1 MAAPINVLIIGPTQ
15 NGKSTLIN
23 RIRSLADHGDTES
36 ARVGNGM
43 ISVTTRCSV
52 YDLHVPITKY
62 KLVDINNSTDVNIPD
77 DEGELF
83 EEDGIW
89 DNKDMVVQPIDDNAP
104 RLHIRLI
111 DTPGLDDSRGRDKD
125 MQNIW
130 TVLKFLTTISE
141 SENPW
146 DKYISTILFV
156 CNANK
161 AFSSDFQEIFKYYK
175 QCMPNLFGSLA
186 VINTHFTVSKW
197 REKYTRWIPK
207 QLSKGRN
214 TAKDDVIQARR
225 ASFLDTLG
233 INPQHFF
240 IDSQPRV
247 RLPFEEAVSRN
258 DLNQII
264 TFLSFKDP
272 MPITHMRLVKRD
284 PWMAVDSQLVSYL
297 NTIKNEWQRE
307 YKSRSD
313 AASDNVR
320 LRDIS
325 RTRVNNWQTELKECE
340 EKLEIYDSETTYNLV
355 SYNTKDQID
364 TSTRFLK
371 YATFQRIKG
380 TFRITEPETPFFV
393 KTQPRSDADIAY
405 WTGHTETS
413 TTWTGTFEAKWGKVP
428 NLNAQS
434 WTKNMYHYKDKIAE
448 LRKRKRDFEINLTEE
463 RGVLRRLEGR
473 VVDDDDPRM
482 KALSEWLSK
491 CDEWIK
497 RMKSD
502 ECDLKKGFTQ
512 ASSERYAKVHSAITP
527 RDLFQMVL
535 EEDEDFEAALQSA
548 KRLLLRSDQ
557 A

>member
-1 MAAPINVLIIGPTQ
+1 MTAPINVLIIGPTQ

-23 RIRSLADHGDTES
+23 RIRNLADHGDTES

-43 ISVTTRCSV
+43 TSLTTRCNV

-62 KLVDINNSTDVNIPD
+62 KLVDMNNFTDINIPD
-77 DEGELF
+77 DEGKLF
-83 EEDGIW
+83 ELDGIW
-89 DNKDMVVQPIDDNAP
+89 DNQDMDVQPIDQNAP
-104 RLHIRLI
+104 RLHVRLI

-130 TVLKFLTTISE
+130 TVLKFLTATAE
-141 SENPW
+141 SETPW
-146 DKYISTILFV
+146 DRYISTILFV

-186 VINTHFTVSKW
+186 IINTHFSIDKW
-197 REKYTRWIPK
+197 HQKYTRWIPS
-207 QLSKGRN
+207 QLSNVGH

-240 IDSQPRV
+240 IDSKPRA
-247 RLPFEEAVSRN
+247 RFPFEEVVSRN
-258 DLNQII
+258 DLSEII

-272 MPITHMRLVKRD
+272 MPIAQMRLVKRG
-284 PWMAVDSQLVSYL
+284 PWMAVDWLLVSYL
-297 NTIKNEWQRE
+297 NTIKNEWQKE

-313 AASDNVR
+313 AASDNVK

-325 RTRVNNWQTELKECE
+325 RTRLHNWATELKECE

-355 SYNTKDQID
+355 SYNTRDRVD

-371 YATFQRIKG
+371 YATFQKIKG
-380 TFRITEPETPFFV
+380 TFPITEAERPFYV
-393 KTQPRSDADIAY
+393 KTQPRSDTDAAY

-413 TTWTGTFEAKWGKVP
+413 TTWTGSFEAKWGKVP

-434 WTKNMYHYKDKIAE
+434 WTKNMYHYKDAISV
-448 LRKRKRDFEINLTEE
+448 LRKRRRELEINLAKE
-463 RGVLRRLEGR
+463 RQILQRLEGR

-482 KALSEWLSK
+482 KALSGWLSK

-497 RMKSD
+497 RLKSD

-512 ASSERYAKVHSAITP
+512 AASERYAKLYSAITP

-535 EEDEDFEAALQSA
+535 EEDEDFEAELQSV
-548 KRLLLRSDQ
+548 KRLLPRSDQ